1 MATLSEIMTADVH
14 TVAPDTPITEAA
26 QAMVAGRFGSVVV
39 TSGKM
44 LLGIL
49 TERDLLRATAA
60 NVDSGEATVSQWM
73 TEDPVT
79 APPDADTDEAAS
91 TMLGQGFRH
100 LPVVNG
106 SDLVGIVSLRDLLSA
121 RIGR

>member
-1 MATLSEIMTADVH
+1 MSSLSEIMTSDVR
-14 TVAPDTPITEAA
+14 TVGPDTTISEAA
-26 QAMVAGRFGSVVV
+26 RAMVEGRFGSVVV
-39 TSGKM
+39 TSGTM

-60 NVDSGEATVSQWM
+60 SVDSGDATVSQWM
-73 TEDPVT
+73 TENPVT
-79 APPDADTDEAAS
+79 APPDTDTDEAAS

-100 LPVVNG
+100 LPVVDG

>member
-1 MATLSEIMTADVH
+1 MATVSEIMTGQVR
-14 TVAPDTPITEAA
+14 TVAAEATIGEAA
-26 QAMVAGRFGSVVV
+26 RAMVAGRFGSVVV

-60 NVDSGEATVSQWM
+60 GVDPASATVSQWM

-79 APPDADTDEAAS
+79 TGPDTDTEEAAT

-100 LPVVNG
+100 LPVVDG

>member
-1 MATLSEIMTADVH
+1 MSTLSEIMTPDVH
-14 TVAPDTPITEAA
+14 TVGPDTTISEAA
-26 QAMVAGRFGSVVV
+26 RAMVEGRFGSVVV

-60 NVDSGEATVSQWM
+60 SVDSGEATASQWM
-73 TEDPVT
+73 TENPVT
-79 APPDADTDEAAS
+79 APPDTDTGEAAS

-100 LPVVNG
+100 LPVVEG

>member
-1 MATLSEIMTADVH
+1 MPTVSDIMTPEVE
-14 TVAPDTPITEAA
+14 TVPPDTTISQAA
-26 QAMVAGRFGSVVV
+26 QLMVEGRFGSVLV

-60 NVDSGEATVSQWM
+60 GVDSSAAPVSQWM

-79 APPDADTDEAAS
+79 ATPDTDTEEAAM
-91 TMLGQGFRH
+91 TMLSQGFRH
-100 LPVVNG
+100 LPVVDG
-106 SDLVGIVSLRDLLSA
+106 PDLMGIVSLRDLLSA